1 MIIIRDILTSKE
13 AKEADSI
20 FINDNGDQIH
30 YTEKEERTKNILLRL
45 AGKALIPTSETV
57 ETKSDY
63 LGDYIIYDT
72 SIGIIVTLIKDKKGD
87 Q

>member
-20 FINDNGDQIH
+20 FINDNGDQVH
-30 YTEKEERTKNILLRL
+30 YTEKEDRTKDILLRL
-45 AGKALIPTSETV
+45 AGKALIPTTAFI

-63 LGDYIIYDT
+63 LADYIIYDT
-72 SIGIIVTLIKDKKGD
+72 CAGIIVTLIKDKKGD